1 MAGTLQQRIN
11 QLALGASVFL
21 FVAIGVLWWRD
32 RTHVWETPRFE
43 PGRFARVTAAE
54 PASEGRARF
63 LVAVHPGCS
72 HCRERLAELVRE
84 GAADSSGAA
93 LAALLVDV
101 EPRPDAPDLGVPLSG
116 GVWWDSAG
124 VWRNRW
130 GRRVYGETFVFT
142 SAGAL
147 ERVIP
152 TQGDWRDGSRR

>member
-11 QLALGASVFL
+11 QLALAASVFL
-21 FVAIGVLWWRD
+21 FAAIGVLWWRD
-32 RTHVWETPRFE
+32 RTHAWDTPRFD
-43 PGRFARVTAAE
+43 PARFATVAAAG
-54 PASEGRARF
+54 PAAAGRTRF

-72 HCRERLAELVRE
+72 HCRERLAELTRAA
-84 GAADSSGAA
+84 AADSSGAA

-101 EPRPDAPDLGVPLSG
+101 EPRPAGVDLGVPLPG

-124 VWRNRW
+124 IWRNRW

-142 SAGAL
+142 HSGAL

-152 TQGDWRDGSRR
+152 TRGDWRDVSRR